1 MPNIT
6 RLRSVKSWIKLLGNL
21 YIRFRDCRESP
32 MNCRRTQILTS
43 FLMGCCSL
51 LQADPWPQFRGP
63 NASGVSQ
70 EKNALPAEITA
81 GKNVLWSKE
90 IPSGVSSPVI
100 FGKWIYLTAEREDK
114 QLVTMAISTVNGQ
127 VAWEKSAPIHQ
138 LEKTDRKPK
147 GRLATPSAATDGE
160 RVVVFFGSSGLL
172 CYDTTGKLIWHRKM
186 GPFNDRRGATSS
198 PVIADGKVILVQD
211 HETGSFLAAFDLQT
225 GKTAWHTKRNLF
237 NRSYNT
243 PVIWKQGSRKFV
255 VVAGSGLVTA
265 YDLQTGKPEFFVQ
278 GTSCVANPTA
288 IIGDND
294 TLFVASA
301 NPGPKREFQ
310 PDFEDLVAQRDKNK
324 DARLVAT
331 ELPDGLFR
339 SLFTSF
345 DTEKDGVL
353 SATEY
358 ASLQELM
365 GTCTNGMIA
374 VKPGGQGLDR
384 TDSNLLWHV
393 RKSIPRTSSPIYYQ
407 GHLYLVNDG
416 GLLACLDAKT
426 GKTVKTVRGSGRG
439 KYFGSAV
446 LGDGKI
452 YCASD
457 RGEVTVIA
465 ADPGLEILSFA
476 QFEEPIYPSPAISGG
491 RVYLRTETRLFCFGK
506 QE

>member
-1 MPNIT
+1 
-6 RLRSVKSWIKLLGNL
+6 
-21 YIRFRDCRESP
+21 
-32 MNCRRTQILTS
+32 
-43 FLMGCCSL
+43 
-51 LQADPWPQFRGP
+51 
-63 NASGVSQ
+63 
-70 EKNALPAEITA
+70 
-81 GKNVLWSKE
+81 
-90 IPSGVSSPVI
+90 
-100 FGKWIYLTAEREDK
+100 
-114 QLVTMAISTVNGQ
+114 MAINTADGEI
-127 VAWEKSAPIHQ
+127 AWEQLAPIHQ
-138 LEKTDRKPK
+138 LEKNDRKPK

-172 CYDTTGKLIWHRKM
+172 CYDTAGKLIWHRKL
-186 GPFNDRRGATSS
+186 GPFEDRRGATSS
-198 PVIADGKVILVQD
+198 PIIADGKVILVED

-225 GKTAWHTKRNLF
+225 GKTAWHTERTLF

-243 PVIWKQGSRKFV
+243 PVIWKQGSRQFV

-265 YDLQTGKPEFFVQ
+265 YDLQTGQPDFFIQ
-278 GTSCVANPTA
+278 GTSGVANPTA
-288 IIGDND
+288 VIGAND

-301 NPGPKREFQ
+301 NPGPKREYQVSFK
-310 PDFEDLVAQRDKNK
+310 DLVTQRDKNQ
-324 DARLVAT
+324 DGRLASE
-331 ELPDGLFR
+331 ELPAGLFQAM
-339 SLFTSF
+339 FKSF
-345 DTEKDGVL
+345 DTDKDGAL

-374 VKPGGQGLDR
+374 VKPGGEGLDR
-384 TDSNLLWHV
+384 TASNLLWHV

-426 GKTVKTVRGSGRG
+426 GRSVKTVRGSGRG

-457 RGEVTVIA
+457 RGEVTVMA

-491 RVYLRTETRLFCFGK
+491 RIYLRTETRLFCFGK
-506 QE
+506 PG

>member
-1 MPNIT
+1 
-6 RLRSVKSWIKLLGNL
+6 
-21 YIRFRDCRESP
+21 
-32 MNCRRTQILTS
+32 
-43 FLMGCCSL
+43 
-51 LQADPWPQFRGP
+51 
-63 NASGVSQ
+63 
-70 EKNALPAEITA
+70 
-81 GKNVLWSKE
+81 
-90 IPSGVSSPVI
+90 
-100 FGKWIYLTAEREDK
+100 EREDK
-114 QLVTMAISTVNGQ
+114 RLVTMAISTVDGQ
-127 VAWEKSAPIHQ
+127 VAWEKPAPIHQ
-138 LEKTDRKPK
+138 LEKNDRKPK
-147 GRLATPSAATDGE
+147 GRLATPSAATDGK

-172 CYDTTGKLIWHRKM
+172 CYDTAGKLIWHRKM

-198 PVIADGKVILVQD
+198 PIIADGKVILVED

-225 GKTAWHTKRNLF
+225 GKAAWHTERTLF

-243 PVIWKQGSRKFV
+243 PVIWKQGSRQFV
-255 VVAGSGLVTA
+255 AVAGSGLVTA
-265 YDLQTGKPEFFVQ
+265 YDLQTGQPDFFIQ
-278 GTSCVANPTA
+278 GTSGVANPTA
-288 IIGDND
+288 VIGAND

-310 PDFEDLVAQRDKNK
+310 PGFEDLVAQYDKNK
-324 DARLVAT
+324 DTRLMAA
-331 ELPDGLFR
+331 ELPGGLFR
-339 SLFTSF
+339 SMFKTF
-345 DTEKDGVL
+345 DTDKDGAL

-374 VKPGGQGLDR
+374 VKPGGQGFDR
-384 TDSNLLWHV
+384 TASNLLWHV

-426 GKTVKTVRGSGRG
+426 GRSVKTVRGSGRG

-457 RGEVTVIA
+457 RGEVTVMA

-491 RVYLRTETRLFCFGK
+491 RIYLRTETRLFCFGK